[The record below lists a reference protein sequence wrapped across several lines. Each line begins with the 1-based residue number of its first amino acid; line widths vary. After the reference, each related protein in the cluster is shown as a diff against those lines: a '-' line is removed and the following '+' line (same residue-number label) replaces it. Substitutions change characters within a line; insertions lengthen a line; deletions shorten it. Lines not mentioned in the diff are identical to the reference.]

1 MPISRK
7 LVAQDDSEVNQWLK
21 VDHSS
26 RFIVNDSPEWQFLFG
41 INSTLSASNQII
53 KISARFDD
61 STFNNIKIIAYLYDQ
76 QNASIGNANS
86 CVLNIYKSTIPN
98 WTETLIT
105 TLTTTQLSNSY
116 FYANPTLSSLL
127 PDLSFEG
134 GDSIMIEATITRL
147 GVTYRDRVY
156 INHLGIYDNVTRLRQ
171 DVEFLDIIKADE

>member
-41 INSTLSASNQII
+41 IDSALSASNQII

-61 STFNNIKIIAYLYDQ
+61 TTFNNIKIIAYLYDQ

-86 CVLNIYKSTIPN
+86 CV
-98 WTETLIT
+98 
-105 TLTTTQLSNSY
+105 
-116 FYANPTLSSLL
+116 
-127 PDLSFEG
+127 
-134 GDSIMIEATITRL
+134 
-147 GVTYRDRVY
+147 
-156 INHLGIYDNVTRLRQ
+156 
-171 DVEFLDIIKADE
+171 